1 MEKNNYND
9 GALLPVMLDS
19 QKVVQPE
26 EQQNP
31 FILGNTQEISL
42 ERLQDEYLVPVFSRD
57 NVETISHTETVS
69 TVLDAVQTFFH
80 GQEISTPIVRCSHE
94 MKLRTNYGKGKLVEN
109 LRPEDCGSYMQ
120 RMMFMVEIPSITQ
133 MVNGNILTLQV
144 VGVHSYTETNLLGNS
159 SQRQIFRVGVGFLNT
174 ICTNLLLKTDGCNL
188 TIKVTNTADL
198 FKYCM
203 DLFQRY
209 DYKQHL
215 QEMEALGK
223 TMIDVPT
230 LAQFLGRARM
240 AAALPSSMKAEL
252 NLPEFI
258 LPESQINSLVRDY
271 YTDENFGGF
280 GKEISAWQLYMLCT
294 NYKNNY
300 IDVSMERS
308 INAFDMARGI
318 AAAINRTDDSWSW
331 FIK

>member
-1 MEKNNYND
+1 MDNNQFNGPLY
-9 GALLPVMLDS
+9 PVMVES
-19 QKVVQPE
+19 AEGTVQT
-26 EQQNP
+26 EQPRNP
-31 FILGNTQEISL
+31 FILGNTIPVELPELQEK
-42 ERLQDEYLVPVFSRD
+42 YCVPVFSRD
-57 NVETISHTETVS
+57 NVETISHADFIT
-69 TVLDAVQTFFH
+69 TVLEAVQTYFH
-80 GQEISTPIVRCSHE
+80 GQTVNTPVIRCSHE
-94 MKLRTNYGKGKLVEN
+94 MKLRTHNGAGKLVEN

-159 SQRQIFRVGVGFLNT
+159 SQRQTFRVGVGFLNT

-300 IDVSMERS
+300 IDVSLERS

-318 AAAINRTDDSWSW
+318 AAAINKTDDAWSW